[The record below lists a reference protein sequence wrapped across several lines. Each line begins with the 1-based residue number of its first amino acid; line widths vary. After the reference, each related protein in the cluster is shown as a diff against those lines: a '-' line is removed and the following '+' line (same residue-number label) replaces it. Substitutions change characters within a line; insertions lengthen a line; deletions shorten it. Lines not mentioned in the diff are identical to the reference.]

1 MGTDRTRRVGAVAT
15 LTKQLSEADVAL
27 FALVTGD
34 APLEREE
41 PPDPAPR
48 PRQAA
53 PPSLLGAL
61 LTSAATHHAA
71 QPELAQLI
79 SQTVQF
85 HRQALTDDTVTA
97 TAKLVGYDAARHVL
111 QIEVRCED
119 QAGRRLADG
128 QVVLRED

>member
-1 MGTDRTRRVGAVAT
+1 MGTDRARRVGAVAT

-27 FALVTGD
+27 FTLVTGD

-41 PPDPAPR
+41 PPDPAAR
-48 PRQAA
+48 PRQVA
-53 PPSLLGAL
+53 PLSLLGAL
-61 LTSAATHHAA
+61 LTSAATHHATA
-71 QPELAQLI
+71 PEHAQLV

-85 HRQALTDDTVTA
+85 HAQVLTEDTVTA
-97 TAKLVGYDAARHVL
+97 TAKLIGYDAAQHVL